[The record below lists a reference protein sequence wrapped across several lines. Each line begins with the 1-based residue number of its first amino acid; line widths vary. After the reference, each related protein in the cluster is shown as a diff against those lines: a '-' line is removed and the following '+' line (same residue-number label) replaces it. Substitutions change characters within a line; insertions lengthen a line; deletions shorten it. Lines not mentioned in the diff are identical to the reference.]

1 VTPRL
6 TRIAV
11 TAVAVAVSLGLAP
24 SAFAASESGDAG
36 DLPSTAQD
44 LGSGAVTSILGS
56 FPGGGDVDM
65 YRVCLTDGASFS
77 ATTVGA
83 TSLDTQLFLL
93 DANGFGVYSNDD
105 AAIGVRGSR
114 LPSNHRFSPTAPGV
128 YFIGLSSFNNDPQSE
143 AGEIFPDLFS
153 SNLYPDLV
161 VDASG
166 VGADE
171 PIVGWSGPTRGPPG
185 LYRINLTGTMGCDT
199 TPPTVDLRSPV
210 NGSHVKQGAN
220 LVVDFSCAD
229 TGGSGLA
236 SCVGSVADGALLD
249 TSQLGDVT
257 VTVTARDHA
266 GNQTVVQNTVTVV
279 DGTKPTI
286 SITTPAA
293 GDTYELGAE
302 VLADYACADEA
313 NGSGL
318 DECEGSVTNG
328 AAVDTGSLGQKSFTV
343 NASDNAGNT
352 ESKSVSYTVVDT
364 RSPSVV
370 VTTPAPGAVYELG
383 AQVAADYSCSDDGS
397 GVATCVG
404 SVADGAAL
412 DTGSL
417 GEKTFTVDASDNAGN
432 TESKSVSYTVV
443 DTRAPSVVVTT
454 PAPGAVYGVGE
465 QVAADYS
472 CSDDGSGVAS
482 CVGSMA
488 DGALLDTGSPGE
500 KTFTVNAT
508 DKAGNPA
515 SKTVSY
521 SVADGA
527 APSIAFTSPTDGA
540 VYTLGQKVLASYSCA
555 DEPNGSGVATC
566 EGTLP
571 VGARLDT
578 SRVGGKTFTVRTSD
592 KAGNAA
598 SETVSYN
605 VVYDFQGFLWPL
617 VNPPRVNRWKAGLP
631 VPVRFSLGSYRG
643 SLPLAAGYPKVAPV
657 SCTGG
662 AQAAGSE
669 KARGS
674 WKKRSAHASKRG
686 GWTYMFLLKTE
697 KSWAGGCRQL
707 VLKLDDG
714 TLHRVDFQFAG
725 RGKDRDKDRDRNR
738 DWDDDR

>member
-6 TRIAV
+6 IRIAV

-77 ATTVGA
+77 ATTVGT

-171 PIVGWSGPTRGPPG
+171 PIEGWSGPTRGPPG

-210 NGSHVKQGAN
+210 NASHVKQGAN

-229 TGGSGLA
+229 SGGSGLA

-249 TSQLGDVT
+249 TSELGDVT

-266 GNQTVVQNTVTVV
+266 GNQTVVKNTVTVV
-279 DGTKPTI
+279 DETKPTI
-286 SITTPAA
+286 SVTTPAA

-302 VLADYACADEA
+302 VLAHYACADEA

-318 DECEGSVTNG
+318 DACEGSVANG
-328 AAVDTGSLGQKSFTV
+328 AAVDTSSLGQ
-343 NASDNAGNT
+343 
-352 ESKSVSYTVVDT
+352 
-364 RSPSVV
+364 
-370 VTTPAPGAVYELG
+370 
-383 AQVAADYSCSDDGS
+383 
-397 GVATCVG
+397 
-404 SVADGAAL
+404 
-412 DTGSL
+412 
-417 GEKTFTVDASDNAGN
+417 KTFTVDASDKAGN

-482 CVGSMA
+482 CVGSVA
-488 DGALLDTGSPGE
+488 DGALLDTSSPGE

-515 SKTVSY
+515 SKSVSY
-521 SVADGA
+521 SVADGG

-540 VYTLGQKVLASYSCA
+540 VYTLGQKVLAGYSCA
-555 DEPNGSGVATC
+555 DEAGGSGVATC

-578 SRVGGKTFTVRTSD
+578 SRVGGQTFTVRTSD
-592 KAGNAA
+592 NAGNAA
-598 SETVSYN
+598 SKTVSYS
-605 VVYDFQGFLWPL
+605 VVYDFDGFLLPL
-617 VNPPRVNRWKAGLP
+617 VNPPRMNRWKAGLP

-643 SLPLAAGYPKVAPV
+643 SLPVAAGYPKVAPV
-657 SCTGG
+657 SCSGG

-669 KARGS
+669 NARGS
-674 WKKRSAHASKRG
+674 WMKRSAHASKRG

-697 KSWAGGCRQL
+697 KNWAGSCRQL
-707 VLKLDDG
+707 VLRLDDG
-714 TLHRVDFQFAG
+714 TLHRADFQFAG
-725 RGKDRDKDRDRNR
+725 RRKDRDKDRDKGRGKGR
-738 DWDDDR
+738 DRDDDR

>member
-6 TRIAV
+6 ARIAV

-24 SAFAASESGDAG
+24 SAFAVSESGDAG
-36 DLPSTAQD
+36 NLPSTAQD

-56 FPGGGDVDM
+56 FSGGGDVDM

-83 TSLDTQLFLL
+83 TTLDTQLFLL
-93 DANGFGVYSNDD
+93 DGNGLGVYSNDD

-114 LPSNHRFSPTAPGV
+114 LPSDHRFSPAGPGV
-128 YFIGLSSFNNDPQSE
+128 YFLALSSFNNDPQSD

-153 SNLYPDLV
+153 TSLYPDMV
-161 VDASG
+161 VNAAG

-185 LYRINLTGTMGCDT
+185 LYRINVTGTMGCDT
-199 TPPTVDLRSPV
+199 VPPTVDLRSPAD
-210 NGSHVKQGAN
+210 GSHVKQGAPV
-220 LVVDFSCAD
+220 VVDYSCAD
-229 TGGSGLA
+229 TGGSGLD

-249 TSQLGDVT
+249 TGQLGDVT

-266 GNQTVVQNTVTVV
+266 GNETVAESTVTV
-279 DGTKPTI
+279 DDETSPTI
-286 SITTPAA
+286 SITSPADGA
-293 GDTYELGAE
+293 TYELGAQ
-302 VLADYACADEA
+302 VLADYSCADEP

-318 DECEGSVTNG
+318 DSCHGNVADG
-328 AAVDTGSLGQKSFTV
+328 AALDTGSLGQKTFTV
-343 NASDNAGNT
+343 NASDHAGNT

-364 RSPSVV
+364 KAPTIV
-370 VTTPAPGAVYELG
+370 VTTPAPGAVYAVGEH
-383 AQVAADYSCSDDGS
+383 VTADYSCSDDGS
-397 GVATCVG
+397 GIASCSG
-404 SVADGAAL
+404 SVADGAQL
-412 DTGSL
+412 DT
-417 GEKTFTVDASDNAGN
+417 ASA
-432 TESKSVSYTVV
+432 
-443 DTRAPSVVVTT
+443 
-454 PAPGAVYGVGE
+454 
-465 QVAADYS
+465 
-472 CSDDGSGVAS
+472 
-482 CVGSMA
+482 
-488 DGALLDTGSPGE
+488 GE

-515 SKTVSY
+515 SKTVTY
-521 SVADGA
+521 SVLDRT

-540 VYTLGQKVLASYSCA
+540 VYTLGQKVLAGYACA

-578 SRVGGKTFTVRTSD
+578 SRVGARTFTVRTSD
-592 KAGNAA
+592 RAGNSA
-598 SETVSYN
+598 SETVSYS
-605 VVYDFQGFLWPL
+605 VVYDFDGFLWPL

-643 SLPLAAGYPKVAPV
+643 SAPVAPGYPKVAPV
-657 SCTGG
+657 SCSGG
-662 AQAAGSE
+662 AEAAGTE

-674 WKKRSAHASKRG
+674 WKKRSLRASRHG
-686 GWTYMFLLKTE
+686 GWTYMFFWKTE
-697 KSWAGGCRQL
+697 KNWAGGCRQL

-714 TLHRVDFQFAG
+714 SFHRVDVQFVG
-725 RGKDRDKDRDRNR
+725 RGHDRDWDR